1 MASKRRGKGEGSIYR
16 RKDGRWVGQ
25 YEVNGKRKYVSGKTR
40 AEVSKKLTKA
50 IAERDAGL
58 AFDAEGLTVGEYLT
72 RWLATVRGTVKDN
85 TWSGHEINV
94 RVHLSPALGYTKLDK
109 LNPFQVQSF
118 YRAKLDNSQ
127 SPASV
132 LKIHGTLSKAL
143 KAAVRWRLIPLNPCA
158 DVTPPR
164 LPKANVR
171 ALEVQ
176 QVKTLLNAAEDTDLY
191 ALWVLLSTTAV
202 RIGEALALQWD
213 DLNLD
218 ARTLRVHCTLTRDG
232 IGSVKTSTSR
242 RMVKLPKMTVDAL
255 RKHHRNGSGFVFSTG
270 KGTSINVCNLRNRVW
285 KPLLAKAGLPTD
297 THIHAL
303 RHSAITLLLS
313 KGVPVKVVSEMAGHA
328 DVSIT
333 IAVYQSV
340 LPHMQDGA
348 ADCMD
353 DALR

>member
-1 MASKRRGKGEGSIYR
+1 
-16 RKDGRWVGQ
+16 VGQ

-72 RWLATVRGTVKDN
+72 RWLDTVRGTVKDN

-94 RVHLSPALGYTKLDK
+94 RVHLCPVLGSTKLDK
-109 LNPFQVQSF
+109 LNPFQVQSL
-118 YRAKLDNSQ
+118 YRRKLDDGR

-132 LKIHGTLSKAL
+132 LKVHSILSKAL
-143 KAAVRWRLIPLNPCA
+143 KVAVRWRLIPLNPCA

-164 LPKANVR
+164 PPRADVQ

-176 QVKTLLNAAEDTDLY
+176 QVRTLLAAAEDTDLY
-191 ALWVLLSTTAV
+191 ALWVVLATTGT

-213 DLNLD
+213 DVDLA
-218 ARTLRVHCTLTRDG
+218 ARTLRVSGTLTRNG
-232 IGSVKTSTSR
+232 IGSVKTATSR
-242 RMVKLPKMTVDAL
+242 RTIKLPKMTVDAL
-255 RKHHRNGSGFVFSTG
+255 KEDHRNGSGFVFSTC
-270 KGTSINVCNLRNRVW
+270 KGTSINVCNLRNRIW
-285 KPLLAKAGLPTD
+285 KPLLIKAGLPTD

-313 KGVPVKVVSEMAGHA
+313 RGVPVKVVSEMAGHA

-348 ADCMD
+348 ADTMD
-353 DALR
+353 DALGR